1 MIVELKRLNDK
12 IDFTN
17 LVGKESIVDNKTV
30 LIYSWDN
37 DRTELGLMITENSN
51 RKHIG
56 TEVISLAFGLVT
68 FITKIEGYGFS
79 VKIVD
84 GVSYSQETIQKAQGL
99 AQAGFVKL
107 IKLEN
112 NYMVDNIFQ
121 QTFLLENELQY
132 LLENNVL
139 EINLSEIK

>member
-1 MIVELKRLNDK
+1 MRVELKRIGEK

-17 LVGKESIVDNKTV
+17 LVGKESVVLDKTTM
-30 LIYSWDN
+30 IYSWDN
-37 DRTELGLMITENSN
+37 DRKELGIIINNMEGD
-51 RKHIG
+51 RVG
-56 TEVISLAFGLVT
+56 TETISLAFGLVT
-68 FITKIEGYGFS
+68 FIEKLESYGFN
-79 VKIVD
+79 VVITD
-84 GVSYSQETIQKAQGL
+84 GISYSVDTKNKVQGL
-99 AQAGFVKL
+99 IQAGFVKL

-139 EINLSEIK
+139 EINLFEIK